1 MYCTAGSSEQFSEI
15 QFPTMSSPFSSLK
28 KGKSPFLPGHIPGH
42 RPIPFR
48 HPEYSED
55 ESRLLEEITTSMA
68 ASRMKAVDPF
78 KGGLPTNFMDTSPNP
93 SLVGINQGINNSS
106 DPEPG
111 SSTPTDREL
120 MKLMMAR
127 LTVMEQKVSRSVYST
142 FTSVSPLS

>member
-68 ASRMKAVDPF
+68 ASRM
-78 KGGLPTNFMDTSPNP
+78 
-93 SLVGINQGINNSS
+93 
-106 DPEPG
+106 
-111 SSTPTDREL
+111 TDRQTGRQDRDG
-120 MKLMMAR
+120 KNQNAP
-127 LTVMEQKVSRSVYST
+127 VA
-142 FTSVSPLS
+142 LSHTKGL